1 MALNRRYCNISH
13 IPMKN
18 ARLAHQFHLP
28 MLVDVNR
35 VARRGFVFVSSR
47 RLPDYVEFSRG
58 YDFA

>member
-28 MLVDVNR
+28 MLVDVNC
-35 VARRGFVFVSSR
+35 VAKRGVVFVSSW
-47 RLPDYVEFSRG
+47 
-58 YDFA
+58 